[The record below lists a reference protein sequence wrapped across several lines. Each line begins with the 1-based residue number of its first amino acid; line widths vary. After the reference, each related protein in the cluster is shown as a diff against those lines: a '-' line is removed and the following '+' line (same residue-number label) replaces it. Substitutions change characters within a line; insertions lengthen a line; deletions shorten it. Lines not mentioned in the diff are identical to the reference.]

1 MSTKHTIKAPN
12 TGMKYHV
19 EIHPDFWKTY
29 NAYYDQSSPEQ
40 KEHIQNEVFDLL
52 ENKLLGDVDV
62 NAMFIS
68 TKVVEP
74 SGKIVSG
81 IRIYP
86 LNEPINGTQNIINT
100 FLVCI
105 FLLFFVVKC
114 CRIDDSLNWFIVFA
128 PAIIFIVYNIILA
141 FIQFT
146 DWDGNQD

>member
-1 MSTKHTIKAPN
+1 MSTKQIIKASN
-12 TGMKYHV
+12 TGMKYHL

-29 NAYYDQSSPEQ
+29 DPCYEKMTEPE
-40 KEHIQNEVFDLL
+40 K
-52 ENKLLGDVDV
+52 NKLQNDFFDEVERQLLKGEDTQTLI
-62 NAMFIS
+62 IS
-68 TKVVEP
+68 SKLREA

-86 LNEPINGTQNIINT
+86 LNQPLNGTQNIINT

-128 PAIIFIVYNIILA
+128 PAIIFILYNIIKGICRVHQL
-141 FIQFT
+141 
-146 DWDGNQD
+146 GRR

>member
-1 MSTKHTIKAPN
+1 MSTKRTIKAPN

-19 EIHPDFWKTY
+19 EIHPDYWKTY
-29 NAYYDQSSPEQ
+29 EPNYEIMQ
-40 KEHIQNEVFDLL
+40 KESQVKIQEEVFSVIERALSRNEEDPSVIISM
-52 ENKLLGDVDV
+52 KL
-62 NAMFIS
+62 
-68 TKVVEP
+68 TEP
-74 SGKIVSG
+74 SGKIVSA